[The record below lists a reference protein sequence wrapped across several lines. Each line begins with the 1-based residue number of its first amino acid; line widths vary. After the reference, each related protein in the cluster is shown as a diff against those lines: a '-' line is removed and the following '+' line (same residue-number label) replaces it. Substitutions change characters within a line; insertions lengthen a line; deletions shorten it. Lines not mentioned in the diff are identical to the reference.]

1 MSGAHKNFSVYGRPT
16 SVKMPMV
23 LRSSPM
29 TVNQA
34 WSVPAVRANGKP
46 EAKPKGNIMPMR
58 RFARIWMIDAVFIEP
73 F

>member
-1 MSGAHKNFSVYGRPT
+1 
-16 SVKMPMV
+16 
-23 LRSSPM
+23 M